1 MPLDEL
7 TTTVGVVALAAAA
20 VALVALVLAVVVS
33 IRVRRLRAAQST
45 VLGGHER
52 RDLVTHAE
60 RLENGFVELRDWVED
75 SLGGL
80 DQRSIAQDARIA
92 GCVAHRAVIRY
103 DAYGEMSG
111 QQSSSLAL
119 LDSHRSGV
127 VISSISHRDQAR
139 IYVKQVHEGESEVQL
154 SPEENEAVAAA
165 LASHPRGATDAGVVR
180 AHDARQ
186 SA

>member
-7 TTTVGVVALAAAA
+7 TTTVGAVALAAGA
-20 VALVALVLAVVVS
+20 VALVALVLAVVVA
-33 IRVRRLRAAQST
+33 VKARRLRAAQST

-52 RDLVTHAE
+52 RDLVAHAE

-75 SLGGL
+75 SLSGL

-154 SPEENEAVAAA
+154 SPEEHEAVTSA
-165 LASHPRGATDAGVVR
+165 LGSHPQGAPDTGVVR

>member
-1 MPLDEL
+1 MPLDDL
-7 TTTVGVVALAAAA
+7 TTTTGLAALAAGG
-20 VALVALVLAVVVS
+20 VALLALILGVIVAVK
-33 IRVRRLRAAQST
+33 VRRLRAAQST

-52 RDLVTHAE
+52 RDLVAHAQ

-92 GCVAHRAVIRY
+92 GCVAHRAVVRY

-154 SPEENEAVAAA
+154 SPEEHEAVSSA
-165 LASHPRGATDAGVVR
+165 LASRPHGAPDSGVIR